1 LNLILVVSQAADAS
15 VFFGGSPTVISKPTS
30 GKSPAASLKGDSV
43 SSELKFESKKVKLET
58 AAIGASPLKRA
69 KTVSA
74 PAASLAATT
83 SSGPKLALEDLK
95 VVVTGVMASGVSREQ
110 IEDLVLTHGGKI
122 SKSVSGKTNLLVVGS
137 VLEDGRAICEGRK
150 HCDAVEKGVRIVTEE
165 VFLEMIAA
173 GTVRRDAALAAQR
186 AQTYS
191 APAQNSF
198 VRQPSTQ
205 PVYSQSS
212 SSSSSS
218 AAASKKSSS
227 VDGLLWVDKHQ
238 PQNTSELVGSGELVK
253 KMSDWL
259 RRWDAVH
266 LTKTLKVPF
275 SKDNPGAKAILLS
288 GPPGI
293 GKTTVA
299 TLIAREFNYDV
310 LELNAS
316 DTRNKKDVGDH
327 LSDAVL
333 SRAIAADGSTSLRRR
348 LVVMD
353 EVDGMGGSDRGG
365 VAELIRIIKLSKT
378 PIVCICND
386 RMSTKIR
393 SLANHCFDLKVKRPT
408 KQQIAARLVS
418 IAQKEGMTVDTN
430 AAEMLVEQ
438 VGNDIRQAVNSMQMW
453 RASSDRMQYADMKDS
468 MHRIEKDKVLRQTS
482 FDACMQILGGARSGS
497 LEDRYNS
504 FFIDYSLVPLLIQQN
519 YVDSAKSGVFKA
531 PNLDEGDKMEALS
544 RAADAVS
551 DVDLAGACIM
561 GQDQHWELL
570 PAQAAFSARVGS
582 IIQGFQAFPSFP
594 AVSSRVMS
602 IVYR

>member
-1 LNLILVVSQAADAS
+1 M
-15 VFFGGSPTVISKPTS
+15 
-30 GKSPAASLKGDSV
+30 
-43 SSELKFESKKVKLET
+43 ESKKVKAET
-58 AAIGASPLKRA
+58 ASIGASPLKRT
-69 KTVSA
+69 KT
-74 PAASLAATT
+74 TT
-83 SSGPKLALEDLK
+83 SSCVDSAGPKLALEDLK

-110 IEDLVLTHGGKI
+110 IEDLVLTHGGKVL
-122 SKSVSGKTNLLVVGS
+122 KSVSGKTNLLVVGT
-137 VLEDGRAICEGRK
+137 VLEDGRSISEGRK
-150 HCDAVEKGVRIVTEE
+150 YCDAVEKRVRIVTEE

-173 GTVRRDAALAAQR
+173 GTIRRDAALAAQSV
-186 AQTYS
+186 QTYS
-191 APAQNSF
+191 APTQNTF
-198 VRQPSTQ
+198 VRQPSV
-205 PVYSQSS
+205 PLQSHS

-218 AAASKKSSS
+218 AATTKKPSG
-227 VDGLLWVDKHQ
+227 DGLLWVDKHQ

-266 LTKTLKVPF
+266 LTKTVKVPF

-393 SLANHCFDLKVKRPT
+393 SLANHCYDLKVKRPT
-408 KQQIAARLVS
+408 KQQIAARLVN

-453 RASSDRMQYADMKDS
+453 RASSNRMQYTDMKDS

-531 PNLDEGDKMEALS
+531 PSLNDGDKMEALS
-544 RAADAVS
+544 RASDAVS
-551 DVDLAGACIM
+551 DVDLVGACIM

-594 AVSSRVMS
+594 AVSFLSYLRFYFIICSSEVAG
-602 IVYR
+602 